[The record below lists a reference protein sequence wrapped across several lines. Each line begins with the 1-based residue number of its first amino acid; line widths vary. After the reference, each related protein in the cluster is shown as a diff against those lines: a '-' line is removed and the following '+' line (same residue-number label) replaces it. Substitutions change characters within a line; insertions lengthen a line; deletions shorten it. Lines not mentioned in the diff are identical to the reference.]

1 MLSWS
6 ARRPTLA
13 ASASLC
19 VKYIAAD
26 VMVQRFDAKRAIA
39 APEACTSSQDAVVP
53 LDTRRLGLFAC
64 WGAYYGVINYNVF
77 RLISRIQWGGP
88 WRGTFGMMAIDIFA
102 HLPVLFYPQFYFAR
116 ELAFAPAWPTSVSE
130 LRDHAVTGLS
140 KYHAN
145 FVGDITTLVVVFVPI
160 DLVMFRWL
168 PLHMRTPFLGMVGII
183 FPLALSKLRG
193 AQGT

>member
-6 ARRPTLA
+6 ARRPALA

-26 VMVQRFDAKRAIA
+26 VMVQRLDVRQTAG
-39 APEACTSSQDAVVP
+39 SQDAVAP
-53 LDTRRLGLFAC
+53 IDTRRLGLFAC
-64 WGAYYGVINYNVF
+64 WGAYYGTVNYHVF
-77 RLISRIQWGGP
+77 RLMSRIQWGGK

-116 ELAFAPAWPTSVSE
+116 ELAFAPSWPTSASE
-130 LRDHAVTGLS
+130 LREHAETGLG
-140 KYHAN
+140 KYRAN
-145 FVGDITTLVVVFVPI
+145 FVADITTLVVVFVPI

-168 PLHMRTPFLGMVGII
+168 PLHMRTPFLGLVGIV
-183 FPLALSKLRG
+183 FPMALSKLRG